1 MKIVFALIFALLVS
15 SMVGMQS
22 AKSSFSTL
30 TVPNDF
36 PTIQTAIDNAFAGQ
50 TIFVKAGIYHE
61 QYTTIDKSLTL
72 IGEDSETT
80 ILVGIN
86 KKH

>member
-22 AKSSFSTL
+22 AKSNFSTL

-61 QYTTIDKSLTL
+61 QYIL
-72 IGEDSETT
+72 SETQNAGL
-80 ILVGIN
+80 IDNHCII
-86 KKH
+86 